1 MCYNSLEKRRS
12 GVSGV
17 FEDIERLNGGKMNFG
32 TERTRALLDALGSPD
47 DRLKIIHIAG
57 TNGKGSAAEY
67 ISRTLAAAGRKVGT
81 FTSPPVLDCSEQFS
95 IDGKPLCA
103 EKAEKYMEK
112 AYAAAENC
120 TSFEVTTA
128 AALYAF
134 AQEGCEYAVVEC
146 GLGGLLDATNAV
158 RKKELAVITS
168 IGLEHTAVLGATL
181 EEICAHKSGI
191 IRGCPAVVSALQP
204 EAVLSYF
211 KKLNV
216 IFADKPLEILT
227 SGFSGQSFLYGGD
240 KFEIKMAG
248 FAQAYNAAVA
258 IEAARLLKIP
268 ENAIRTGLSAAFLA
282 GRLQYFKAGGN
293 EYIVDGS
300 HNPASFAPLAAE
312 LKKYDPEKVTLIF
325 GCLSDKDIESNL
337 SALEG
342 LAGRIFAVQPK
353 SPRAMDIDKIYS
365 ACKKRFPAAE
375 VAESVSSALEKSDGA
390 VVVCGSFTLVKEAVS
405 WIEKRL

>member
-1 MCYNSLEKRRS
+1 MT
-12 GVSGV
+12 GV
-17 FEDIERLNGGKMNFG
+17 FENTYRLNGGKMNFG
-32 TERTRALLDALGSPD
+32 TERTRALLDKLGSPD

-57 TNGKGSAAEY
+57 TNGKGSVAEY
-67 ISRTLAAAGRKVGT
+67 LTEILIAAGRKAGT
-81 FTSPPVLDCSEQFS
+81 FTSPAVLDYFEQFR
-95 IDGKPLCA
+95 ICGKPVGR
-103 EKAEKYMEK
+103 EKLENYMEK
-112 AYAAAENC
+112 AYAQAEGC
-120 TSFEVTTA
+120 TSFEATA
-128 AALYAF
+128 AAAIYAF
-134 AQEGCEYAVVEC
+134 AEEGCEYAVIEC

-158 RKKELAVITS
+158 RRKEIAVITS

-191 IRGCPAVVSALQP
+191 INGCPAVVSALQP

-216 IFADKPLEILT
+216 IFADKPLEILR
-227 SGFSGQSFLYGGD
+227 SGFSGQSFLYGGEQ
-240 KFEIKMAG
+240 FEIKMAG

-282 GRLQYFKAGGN
+282 GRLQYFKAGDN

-300 HNPASFAPLAAE
+300 HNPSSFAPLAAE
-312 LKKYDPEKVTLIF
+312 LKKYGPEKVTLIY
-325 GCLSDKDIESNL
+325 GCLSDKDIEGNL
-337 SALEG
+337 GALEG

-353 SPRAMDIDKIYS
+353 NPRAMDIDKIYS

-375 VAESVSSALEKSDGA
+375 IAESVSRALEKSDGA
-390 VVVCGSFTLVKEAVS
+390 VVVCGSFTLVKEAVR